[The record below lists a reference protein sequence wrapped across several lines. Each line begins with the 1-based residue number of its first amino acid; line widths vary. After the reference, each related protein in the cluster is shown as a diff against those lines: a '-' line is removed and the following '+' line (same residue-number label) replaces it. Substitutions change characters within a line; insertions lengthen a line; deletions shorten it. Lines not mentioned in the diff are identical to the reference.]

1 MTRPLRVAVVG
12 GGPRATY
19 ALERLGAHAD
29 ALTAGRTLEVHVFER
44 TGRFGA
50 GSVHDPRQPLTAVLN
65 RTADEVSF
73 AADET
78 VTGAGPLRP
87 PSERPTLA
95 RWIAQRSDGVPEE
108 PAAWPP
114 RAVHGAALE
123 ERLAR
128 YAAELERTGCA
139 VVHRHAVEVVELRD
153 AQDAPERAAASGRP
167 VDESAHGEGAAPGWP
182 DGPLDVVAADGRTWT
197 VDDVL
202 LVTGHGSPRPA
213 HPAADPCAGPGDH
226 AAVHVTRAYPLDG
239 PGSVAEAP
247 PGSRVALVGTGMTAL
262 DVLIALTAG
271 RGGRFA
277 RGPGGRLTYLRS
289 GAEPS
294 AIHCTSGSGVFPYAR
309 PAVLSTVSPFVDAR
323 GGRFLRHDVLP
334 RLRRSRGGARAGVE
348 GGAGELDVERDLL
361 PLVVLE
367 MAFQHDAT
375 LRGLD
380 AARDAAARVR
390 DVVDAFVDGD
400 AAVRAGDDARPDALA
415 RLLLAHTGDVD
426 EADRFDWDVLVDPLA
441 TGDDLADVIDLD
453 VLRARQGVGVSPHL
467 TARNGVW
474 RDLRGVISA
483 AVDDGGLTAAS
494 HRRFVE
500 RVVPWHN
507 RFANGAS
514 PDVMARVAA
523 LLRSGLV
530 RVDREDRAD
539 RDDPVAHVA
548 QRAPVAHRAFD
559 DHRDPD
565 HRDLGPA
572 GGRRG
577 PCAVPAPAVE
587 AFGAVP
593 DVLVDAWVPRLD
605 VRTDL
610 NPLYRRLVERGAASL
625 WATGSGADTFRPGGV
640 RVDDRHHPVRA
651 DGTSDPRVTVLGP
664 VLEGQRSFLVSAM
677 RPGRDHHVMRDT
689 VGWVDDL
696 LARHPAPQRGAT
708 VVRPPARPDER
719 TPTMGTTTTRHA
731 VGTDGEIGLLVDAPS
746 DGEHLGD
753 VVVAPVFGGTA
764 RSMFPFAHAL
774 HRHGFRTVRVDF
786 RHHVGSGSG
795 DVAGTRLSAQAEDVA
810 AVLDLYPGALLV
822 AVSLATRPAVRAL
835 ASGAPAG
842 GAVLVTP
849 VLDVTATLREVI
861 GTDFVEAE
869 LDRLPPTVDVLGYE
883 VRDGFVHDARTHGL
897 HGYDEAVE
905 DLARVAVPVRL
916 VAGDTDPWVDV
927 TRVRAAAGRLADDGR
942 DVRLVEVPAATHRL
956 NRNPVVARRYVE
968 ETVRACLDLVG
979 SDRPVD
985 VPSFDALVRA
995 SSARPAVTEPAGV
1008 PG

>member
-19 ALERLGAHAD
+19 ALERLSAHAD

-87 PSERPTLA
+87 PAERPTLA

-128 YAAELERTGCA
+128 FAADLERTGRA
-139 VVHRHAVEVVELRD
+139 RVHRHAVEVVELRESS
-153 AQDAPERAAASGRP
+153 PEAS
-167 VDESAHGEGAAPGWP
+167 WP
-182 DGPLDVVAADGRTWT
+182 EGPLDVLAADGRTWT

-213 HPAADPCAGPGDH
+213 HPTADPCAGPGDH

-239 PGSVAEAP
+239 PGSVAEVPA
-247 PGSRVALVGTGMTAL
+247 GSRVALVGTGMTAL

-277 RGPGGRLTYLRS
+277 RARGGRLTYLRS

-294 AIHCTSGSGVFPYAR
+294 TIHCTSGSGVFPYAR

-334 RLRRSRGGARAGVE
+334 RLRRSRGGPRE
-348 GGAGELDVERDLL
+348 GGGDGTGALDVERDLL
-361 PLVVLE
+361 PLIVLE

-380 AARDAAARVR
+380 AARDAATRVQ
-390 DVVDAFVDGD
+390 DAVDAFVDDGL
-400 AAVRAGDDARPDALA
+400 AGRTGDDARPDALA

-426 EADRFDWDVLVDPLA
+426 EAGRFDWDALVDPLT
-441 TGDDLADVIDLD
+441 TGDDLADVIELD
-453 VLRARQGVGVSPHL
+453 VRRARQGVGVSPHL

-530 RVDREDRAD
+530 RVDRDDRVD
-539 RDDPVAHVA
+539 
-548 QRAPVAHRAFD
+548 
-559 DHRDPD
+559 
-565 HRDLGPA
+565 
-572 GGRRG
+572 RRG
-577 PCAVPAPAVE
+577 PCAVPTTTVDAL
-587 AFGAVP
+587 GGTP

-625 WATGSGADTFRPGGV
+625 WATGTGADAFRPGGV

-719 TPTMGTTTTRHA
+719 TPSMGTTTTRHA
-731 VGTDGEIGLLVDAPS
+731 VGTDGEIGLLVDAPT

-774 HRHGFRTVRVDF
+774 NRHGFRTVRVDF

-795 DVAGTRLSAQAEDVA
+795 EIAGTRLSAQAEDVA
-810 AVLDLYPGALLV
+810 AVLDLHPGALLV

-835 ASGAPAG
+835 AGGAPAG

-927 TRVRAAAGRLADDGR
+927 TRVRAAAGRLADEGR
-942 DVRLVEVPAATHRL
+942 DVGLVEVPAATHRL

-995 SSARPAVTEPAGV
+995 SSARPAVAEPAGV

>member
-19 ALERLGAHAD
+19 ALERLSAHAD

-87 PSERPTLA
+87 PAERPTLA

-128 YAAELERTGCA
+128 FAADLERTGRA
-139 VVHRHAVEVVELRD
+139 RVHRHAVEVVELRESS
-153 AQDAPERAAASGRP
+153 PEAS
-167 VDESAHGEGAAPGWP
+167 WP
-182 DGPLDVVAADGRTWT
+182 EGPLDVLAADGRTWT

-213 HPAADPCAGPGDH
+213 HPTADPCAGPGDH

-239 PGSVAEAP
+239 PGSVAEVPA
-247 PGSRVALVGTGMTAL
+247 GSRVALVGTGMTAL

-277 RGPGGRLTYLRS
+277 RARGGRLTYLRS

-294 AIHCTSGSGVFPYAR
+294 TIHCTSGSGVFPYAR

-334 RLRRSRGGARAGVE
+334 RLRRSRGGPRE
-348 GGAGELDVERDLL
+348 GGGDGTGALDVERDLL
-361 PLVVLE
+361 PLIVLE

-380 AARDAAARVR
+380 AARDAATRVQ
-390 DVVDAFVDGD
+390 DAVDAFVDDGL
-400 AAVRAGDDARPDALA
+400 AGRTGDDARPDALA

-426 EADRFDWDVLVDPLA
+426 DADRFDWDALVDPLA
-441 TGDDLADVIDLD
+441 TGDDLADVIELD
-453 VLRARQGVGVSPHL
+453 VRRARQGVGVSPHL

-530 RVDREDRAD
+530 RVDRDDRVD
-539 RDDPVAHVA
+539 
-548 QRAPVAHRAFD
+548 
-559 DHRDPD
+559 
-565 HRDLGPA
+565 
-572 GGRRG
+572 RRG
-577 PCAVPAPAVE
+577 PCAVPTTTVDAL
-587 AFGAVP
+587 GGTP

-625 WATGSGADTFRPGGV
+625 WATGTGADAFRPGGV

-719 TPTMGTTTTRHA
+719 TPSMGTTTTRHA
-731 VGTDGEIGLLVDAPS
+731 VGTDGEIGLLVDAPT

-774 HRHGFRTVRVDF
+774 NRHGFRTVRVDF

-795 DVAGTRLSAQAEDVA
+795 EIAGTRLSAQAEDVA
-810 AVLDLYPGALLV
+810 AVLDLNPGALLV
-822 AVSLATRPAVRAL
+822 AVSLATRPAARAL
-835 ASGAPAG
+835 AGGAPAG

-927 TRVRAAAGRLADDGR
+927 TRVRAAAGRLADEGR
-942 DVRLVEVPAATHRL
+942 DVGLVEVPAATHRL

-995 SSARPAVTEPAGV
+995 SSARPAVAEPAGV

>member
-19 ALERLGAHAD
+19 ALERLSAHAD

-87 PSERPTLA
+87 PAERPTLA

-128 YAAELERTGCA
+128 FAADLERTGRA
-139 VVHRHAVEVVELRD
+139 RVHRHAVEVVELRESS
-153 AQDAPERAAASGRP
+153 PEAS
-167 VDESAHGEGAAPGWP
+167 WP
-182 DGPLDVVAADGRTWT
+182 EGPLDVLAADGRTWT

-213 HPAADPCAGPGDH
+213 HPTADPCAGPGDH

-239 PGSVAEAP
+239 PGSVAEVPA
-247 PGSRVALVGTGMTAL
+247 GSRVALVGTGMTAL

-277 RGPGGRLTYLRS
+277 RARGGRLTYLRS

-294 AIHCTSGSGVFPYAR
+294 TIHCTSGSGVFPYAR

-334 RLRRSRGGARAGVE
+334 RLRRSRGGPRE
-348 GGAGELDVERDLL
+348 GGGDGTGALDVERDLL
-361 PLVVLE
+361 PLIVLE

-380 AARDAAARVR
+380 AARDAATRVQ
-390 DVVDAFVDGD
+390 DAVDAFVDDGL
-400 AAVRAGDDARPDALA
+400 AGRTGDDARPDALA

-426 EADRFDWDVLVDPLA
+426 DADRFDWDALVDPLA
-441 TGDDLADVIDLD
+441 TGDDLADVIELD
-453 VLRARQGVGVSPHL
+453 VRRARQGVGVSPHL

-530 RVDREDRAD
+530 RVDRDDRVD
-539 RDDPVAHVA
+539 
-548 QRAPVAHRAFD
+548 
-559 DHRDPD
+559 
-565 HRDLGPA
+565 
-572 GGRRG
+572 RRG
-577 PCAVPAPAVE
+577 PCAVPTTTLDAL
-587 AFGAVP
+587 GGTP

-625 WATGSGADTFRPGGV
+625 WATGTGADAFRPGGV

-719 TPTMGTTTTRHA
+719 TPSMGTTTTRHA
-731 VGTDGEIGLLVDAPS
+731 VGTDGEIGLLVDAPA

-774 HRHGFRTVRVDF
+774 NRHGFRTVRVDF

-795 DVAGTRLSAQAEDVA
+795 EIAGTRLSAQAEDVA
-810 AVLDLYPGALLV
+810 AVLDLHPGALLV

-835 ASGAPAG
+835 AGGAPAG

-927 TRVRAAAGRLADDGR
+927 TRVRAAAGRLADEGR
-942 DVRLVEVPAATHRL
+942 DVGLVEVPAATHRL

-995 SSARPAVTEPAGV
+995 SSARPAVAEPAGV

>member
-19 ALERLGAHAD
+19 ALERLSAHAD

-87 PSERPTLA
+87 PAERPTLA

-128 YAAELERTGCA
+128 FAADLERTGRA
-139 VVHRHAVEVVELRD
+139 RVHRHAVEVVELRESS
-153 AQDAPERAAASGRP
+153 PEAS
-167 VDESAHGEGAAPGWP
+167 WP
-182 DGPLDVVAADGRTWT
+182 EGPLDVLAADGRTWT

-213 HPAADPCAGPGDH
+213 HPTADPCAGPGDH

-239 PGSVAEAP
+239 PGSVAEVPA
-247 PGSRVALVGTGMTAL
+247 GSRVALVGTGMTAL

-277 RGPGGRLTYLRS
+277 RARGGRLTYLRS

-294 AIHCTSGSGVFPYAR
+294 TIHCTSGSGVFPYAR

-334 RLRRSRGGARAGVE
+334 RLRRSRGGPRE
-348 GGAGELDVERDLL
+348 GGGDGTGALDVERDLL
-361 PLVVLE
+361 PLIVLE

-380 AARDAAARVR
+380 AARDAATRVQ
-390 DVVDAFVDGD
+390 DAVDAFVDDGL
-400 AAVRAGDDARPDALA
+400 AGRTGDDARPDALA

-426 EADRFDWDVLVDPLA
+426 DADRFDWDALVDPLA
-441 TGDDLADVIDLD
+441 TGDDLADVIELD
-453 VLRARQGVGVSPHL
+453 VRRARQGVGVSPHL

-530 RVDREDRAD
+530 RVDRDDRVD
-539 RDDPVAHVA
+539 
-548 QRAPVAHRAFD
+548 
-559 DHRDPD
+559 
-565 HRDLGPA
+565 
-572 GGRRG
+572 RRG
-577 PCAVPAPAVE
+577 PCAVPTTTVDAL
-587 AFGAVP
+587 GGTP

-625 WATGSGADTFRPGGV
+625 WATGTGADAFRPGGV

-719 TPTMGTTTTRHA
+719 TPSMGTTTTRHA
-731 VGTDGEIGLLVDAPS
+731 VGTDGEIGLLVDAPT

-774 HRHGFRTVRVDF
+774 NRHGFRTVRVDF

-795 DVAGTRLSAQAEDVA
+795 EIAGTRLSAQAEDVA
-810 AVLDLYPGALLV
+810 AVLDLHPGALLV

-835 ASGAPAG
+835 AGGAPAG

-927 TRVRAAAGRLADDGR
+927 TRVRAAAGRLADEGR
-942 DVRLVEVPAATHRL
+942 DVGLVEVPAATHRL

-995 SSARPAVTEPAGV
+995 SSARPAVVEPAGV

>member
-19 ALERLGAHAD
+19 ALERLSAHAD

-87 PSERPTLA
+87 PAERPTLA

-128 YAAELERTGCA
+128 FAADLERTGRA
-139 VVHRHAVEVVELRD
+139 RVHRHAVEVVELRESS
-153 AQDAPERAAASGRP
+153 PEAS
-167 VDESAHGEGAAPGWP
+167 WP
-182 DGPLDVVAADGRTWT
+182 EGPLDVVAADGRTWT

-239 PGSVAEAP
+239 PGSVAEVPA
-247 PGSRVALVGTGMTAL
+247 GSRVALVGTGMTAL

-277 RGPGGRLTYLRS
+277 RARGGRLTYLRS

-294 AIHCTSGSGVFPYAR
+294 TIHCTSGSGVFPYAR

-334 RLRRSRGGARAGVE
+334 RLRRSRGGARGDAGD
-348 GGAGELDVERDLL
+348 GTGALDVERDLL
-361 PLVVLE
+361 PLIVLE

-380 AARDAAARVR
+380 AARDAATRVQ
-390 DVVDAFVDGD
+390 DAVDAFVDDGL
-400 AAVRAGDDARPDALA
+400 AGRTGDDARPDALA

-426 EADRFDWDVLVDPLA
+426 EAGRFDWDALVDPLT
-441 TGDDLADVIDLD
+441 TGDDLADVIELD
-453 VLRARQGVGVSPHL
+453 VRRARQGVGVSPHL

-530 RVDREDRAD
+530 RVDRDDRVD
-539 RDDPVAHVA
+539 
-548 QRAPVAHRAFD
+548 
-559 DHRDPD
+559 
-565 HRDLGPA
+565 
-572 GGRRG
+572 RRG
-577 PCAVPAPAVE
+577 PCAVPTTTVDAL
-587 AFGAVP
+587 GGTP

-625 WATGSGADTFRPGGV
+625 WATGTGADAFRPGGV

-719 TPTMGTTTTRHA
+719 TPSMGTTTTRHA
-731 VGTDGEIGLLVDAPS
+731 VGTDGEIGLLVDAPT

-774 HRHGFRTVRVDF
+774 NRHGFRTVRVDF

-795 DVAGTRLSAQAEDVA
+795 EIAGTRLSAQAEDVA
-810 AVLDLYPGALLV
+810 AVLDLHPGALLV

-835 ASGAPAG
+835 AGGAPAG

-927 TRVRAAAGRLADDGR
+927 TRVRAAAGRLADEGR
-942 DVRLVEVPAATHRL
+942 DVGLVEVPAATHRL

-995 SSARPAVTEPAGV
+995 SSARPAVAEPAGV

>member
-19 ALERLGAHAD
+19 ALERLSAHAD

-87 PSERPTLA
+87 PAERPTLA

-128 YAAELERTGCA
+128 FAADLERTGRA
-139 VVHRHAVEVVELRD
+139 RVHRHAVEVVELRESS
-153 AQDAPERAAASGRP
+153 PEAS
-167 VDESAHGEGAAPGWP
+167 WP
-182 DGPLDVVAADGRTWT
+182 EGPLDVLAADGRTWT

-213 HPAADPCAGPGDH
+213 HPTADPCAGPGDH

-239 PGSVAEAP
+239 PGSVAEVPA
-247 PGSRVALVGTGMTAL
+247 GSRVALVGTGMTAL

-277 RGPGGRLTYLRS
+277 RARGGRLTYLRS

-294 AIHCTSGSGVFPYAR
+294 TIHCTSGSGVFPYAR

-334 RLRRSRGGARAGVE
+334 RLRRSRGGPRE
-348 GGAGELDVERDLL
+348 GGGDGTGALDVERDLL
-361 PLVVLE
+361 PLIVLE

-380 AARDAAARVR
+380 AARDAATRVQ
-390 DVVDAFVDGD
+390 DAVDAFVDDGL
-400 AAVRAGDDARPDALA
+400 AGRTGDDARPDALA

-426 EADRFDWDVLVDPLA
+426 DADRFDWDALVDPLA
-441 TGDDLADVIDLD
+441 TGDDLADVIELD
-453 VLRARQGVGVSPHL
+453 VRRARQGVGVSPHL

-530 RVDREDRAD
+530 RVDRDDRVD
-539 RDDPVAHVA
+539 
-548 QRAPVAHRAFD
+548 
-559 DHRDPD
+559 
-565 HRDLGPA
+565 
-572 GGRRG
+572 RRG
-577 PCAVPAPAVE
+577 PCAVPTTTVDAL
-587 AFGAVP
+587 GGTP

-625 WATGSGADTFRPGGV
+625 WATGTGADAFRPGGV

-719 TPTMGTTTTRHA
+719 TPSMGTTTTRHA
-731 VGTDGEIGLLVDAPS
+731 VGTDGEIGLLVDAPT

-774 HRHGFRTVRVDF
+774 NRHGFRTVRVDF

-795 DVAGTRLSAQAEDVA
+795 EIAGTRLSAQAEDVA
-810 AVLDLYPGALLV
+810 AVLDLHPGALLV

-835 ASGAPAG
+835 AGGAPAG

-927 TRVRAAAGRLADDGR
+927 TRVRAAAGRLADEGR
-942 DVRLVEVPAATHRL
+942 DVGLVEVPAATHRL

-995 SSARPAVTEPAGV
+995 SSARPAVAEPAGV